1 MNNQN
6 TPLRQYSFLRLFI
19 VGLLLSA
26 TLAVS
31 VASRA
36 TVVKADAGE
45 APFGTATQ
53 SLQSALSLARDQTC
67 VISNGNA
74 LCWGGNSN
82 GVIGNGLSG
91 STPQSSPS
99 YVVDSAANS
108 STRLSNVIGIA
119 TADNHTCA
127 IIAPLGKVKCWGS
140 AAGNRLGRHD
150 PAANLNFIDP
160 FPGFV
165 KDSYTNGSQL
175 AAADDLQN
183 VTSVVIGTYGSCAL
197 ISDGTVKCWG
207 QSPGHA
213 GTGVGFVTACTT
225 QPVGNTGCSAT
236 TGVPISNVKQI
247 SRAGDTACA
256 IFTNQTMQCWGSD
269 GGKYGNGGSGL
280 SSDYPKNV
288 NPDIHGALALGSAEA
303 SQCGLYQNSGTVIS
317 EVGGTV
323 KCWGQN
329 NAGELG
335 RGIADALP
343 SGVVSVIGI
352 TNAISI
358 SGHER
363 TYCAL
368 LINTTVKCWGS
379 NNAAMMSSGSGVGSF
394 NTPQTML
401 SNFTLG
407 TVLSGVAA
415 VSVGMS
421 HVCVI
426 MQSNGAVKC
435 SGINNLGQL
444 GDGTV
449 IGKAVGTVVVAG
461 QSCVSDCTGRALTG
475 SGGEFMPPVFSSAA
489 VTTSGSKIALTY
501 EKALS
506 TTNIPLTTSFD
517 VKVGGVTRGV
527 ASVAIVGSTVELT
540 LSSPI
545 SRTLS
550 VTISYT
556 DPTASNDT
564 VATQDVAGND
574 AATLT
579 TEIVT
584 NNSTVDL
591 IAPVLVSGAVNT
603 TGTQLTLTYD
613 EALNATT
620 AVPSRFTLTVAGR
633 TKTIST
639 ATVSG
644 STVVLAVGS
653 PVIQSPQSVTIA
665 YSAITANNAITTNL
679 AVQDTAG
686 NDAAS
691 FAASAITVTNSSI
704 VANLAPTLLT
714 KETNREGTKIILT
727 YDEPLGTTLPLAD
740 KFTVN
745 IGSPGVAR
753 TVSTVLRG
761 TDTTTVELTLTGS
774 PITEGQAITVAYVAP
789 ASNDATSNAAIQDL
803 QGKDAA
809 AFAAASVANNV
820 DATAPTFVSGG
831 VNSGGSLVLTYSE
844 PLAEPAPAPS
854 AFEVTVNGNTVTVIS
869 VTIDGSTVVV
879 VTSPV
884 IGAGDVVTFRY
895 TDPST
900 GNDANSIQD
909 SAGNDVPSNSNN
921 VAIPSS
927 GNASTVD
934 TSAPTFVSGE
944 VNSGGS
950 LVLTYSEPLAAPAPA
965 PSALE
970 VTINGSPATVVSVTI
985 VGSTIVVV
993 TSPVIGAGDVV
1004 SFRYAD
1010 PSTGNDAN
1018 AIQDAAGN
1026 DVRSSSSVYS
1036 LPTSSNTSTQPSA
1049 TTPSTTVPTTPTTVP
1064 TTPTTVPTTPTT
1076 VPTTN
1081 TVDGDAPTASLST
1094 TETQSIAGKTG
1105 KASFSDGSTFD
1116 VSKNGNL
1123 IPKLFTAYIGTVTG
1137 SVKVIYKVGKKTVS
1151 TTCSYGKYGSTKP
1164 KKVTKSV
1171 NGFFPKVFISPKK
1184 TCLMPKAAITALNT
1198 QLVTIS
1204 ANLKF
1209 VRLWPTTGK
1218 AKNPESGAAVR
1229 PVKRAYSV
1237 KIGTAPK

>member
-1 MNNQN
+1 MNNHN
-6 TPLRQYSFLRLFI
+6 IPLRKYALIRLFI

-31 VASRA
+31 VASQT

-45 APFGTATQ
+45 APFGTTTQ

-67 VISNGNA
+67 VITNGNV
-74 LCWGGNSN
+74 LCWGGNTN
-82 GVIGNGLSG
+82 GVIGNGQS
-91 STPQSSPS
+91 SSVPQSSPS
-99 YVVDSAANS
+99 YVLDSATNS
-108 STRLSNVIGIA
+108 SARLSNVIGIA
-119 TADNHTCA
+119 TGDNHTCA
-127 IIAPLGKVKCWGS
+127 IIAPLGKVKCWGY
-140 AAGNRLGRHD
+140 AGGNRLGRHD
-150 PAANLNFIDP
+150 NTANLNFVQP
-160 FPGFV
+160 FPDFV
-165 KDSYTNGSQL
+165 KDSYTNATEL
-175 AAADDLQN
+175 AAASDLQN

-197 ISDGTVKCWG
+197 ISDGRVKCWG
-207 QSPGHA
+207 QSAGHD
-213 GTGVGFVTACTT
+213 GNGVGFVTACTT
-225 QPVGNTGCSAT
+225 QPTDSSGCSTT

-269 GGKYGNGGSGL
+269 GGKYGNGASGA
-280 SSDYPKNV
+280 SSVYPKNV
-288 NPDIHGALALGSAEA
+288 NSDIHGALALGSAEA
-303 SQCGLYQNSGTVIS
+303 SQCGLYQNTGTVIS
-317 EVGGTV
+317 QVGGTV

-335 RGIADALP
+335 RGVSESAP
-343 SGVVSVIGI
+343 SGVVSVTGI
-352 TNAISI
+352 SNAISI

-363 TYCAL
+363 SYCSL
-368 LINTTVKCWGS
+368 LIDTTVKCWGA
-379 NNAAMMSSGSGVGSF
+379 NNAAMFSSGSGVGSF
-394 NTPQTML
+394 NTPVPML

-407 TVLSGVAA
+407 TVLTGVAA
-415 VSVGMS
+415 VSVGMN

-435 SGINNLGQL
+435 SGQNNVGQL
-444 GDGTV
+444 GDSTV
-449 IGKAVGTVVVAG
+449 IGKAIGTVVVAG
-461 QSCVSDCTGRALTG
+461 ESCVSDCTGRALTG

-489 VTTSGSKIALTY
+489 VTTSGSKIVLTY

-506 TTNIPLTTSFD
+506 TTNLPLTTSFD

-550 VTISYT
+550 VTITYT

-579 TEIVT
+579 AEIVT

-603 TGTQLTLTYD
+603 AGTQLTLTYD

-633 TKTIST
+633 TKTISS

-644 STVVLAVGS
+644 STVVLALGS
-653 PVIQSPQSVTIA
+653 PVITLGQAVTIA
-665 YSAITANNAITTNL
+665 YSAITANDAVSTNL

-691 FAASAITVTNSSI
+691 FTASAITVTNGST

-714 KETNREGTKIILT
+714 KETNREGTKVFLT
-727 YDEPLGTTLPLAD
+727 YDEPLFTTLPLTTA
-740 KFTVN
+740 FTVTV
-745 IGSPGVAR
+745 GGVAR
-753 TVSTVLRG
+753 TVSSIARG
-761 TDTTTVELTLTGS
+761 TDTATLELTFSGAALTES
-774 PITEGQAITVAYVAP
+774 QAITVAYTAP
-789 ASNDATSNAAIQDL
+789 ASNNATSNTATQDL
-803 QGKDAA
+803 EGKDAA
-809 AFAAASVANNV
+809 TFTATSVTNNV

-844 PLAEPAPAPS
+844 PLAEPAPATS
-854 AFEVTVNGNTVTVIS
+854 SLEVIINGSPATVVS
-869 VTIDGSTVVV
+869 VTIVGSTVVV

-884 IGAGDVVTFRY
+884 IGAGDAVSFRY
-895 TDPST
+895 TDPAA
-900 GNDANSIQD
+900 GNDTNAIQD
-909 SAGNDVPSNSNN
+909 AAGNDVPSNSSITP
-921 VAIPSS
+921 IPGS

-934 TSAPTFVSGE
+934 TAAPTLVSGA
-944 VNSGGS
+944 VNEGGS
-950 LVLTYSEPLAAPAPA
+950 LVLTYSEPLAAPAP
-965 PSALE
+965 STSSLE
-970 VTINGSPATVVSVTI
+970 VIINGSPATVVSVTI

-993 TSPVIGAGDVV
+993 TSPVIGAGDAV
-1004 SFRYAD
+1004 SFRYTD
-1010 PSTGNDAN
+1010 PAAGNDTN

-1026 DVRSSSSVYS
+1026 DVPSSSSI
-1036 LPTSSNTSTQPSA
+1036 TSIPGSGNASTRPSA
-1049 TTPSTTVPTTPTTVP
+1049 TTTTTTAPTTTTTVPTTK
-1064 TTPTTVPTTPTT
+1064 
-1076 VPTTN
+1076 

-1094 TETQSIAGKTG
+1094 TETQSISGKNG
-1105 KASFSDGSTFD
+1105 KATFTDGSTFD

-1123 IPKLFTAYIGTVTG
+1123 IPKLFTAYIGNVTG
-1137 SVKVIYKVGKKTVS
+1137 SVKVTYKSGKKTVS

-1171 NGFFPKVFISPKK
+1171 NGFFPKVFVSPKK
-1184 TCLMPKAAITALNT
+1184 TCLMPKAAIKALNT

-1204 ANLKF
+1204 ANLTF

-1218 AKNPESGAAVR
+1218 AKNPESGAALR